1 MFGRTSG
8 SSTLC
13 RNFLLQNKMPS
24 ALCSEEPSVLPHC
37 VGISYYRTL
46 CSEEP
51 SVLPHCVGISYYT
64 KKLRRQILRAQQLFN
79 DIQFT

>member
-1 MFGRTSG
+1 MFGRTFG

-37 VGISYYRTL
+37 VGISYY
-46 CSEEP
+46 
-51 SVLPHCVGISYYT
+51 T
-64 KKLRRQILRAQQLFN
+64 KKLLRQILQAQQLFN
-79 DIQFT
+79 DIQFA